1 MRCLSQG
8 TVDVVVMGSHAVEWT
23 GYPAVKCA
31 EIRER
36 VRGGNWWREYSELGT
51 VLHER
56 GGEELRDEDG
66 A

>member
-1 MRCLSQG
+1 
-8 TVDVVVMGSHAVEWT
+8 MGSHAVEWT
-23 GYPAVKCA
+23 GYPVVKCA